1 MSALPSPIV
10 HDTIAGI
17 SYWRRAGHGRRLVCL
32 HGIGS
37 NAGSFLPLLAQ
48 LPEDWDVIAW
58 NAPGYGASEPL
69 AADWPVESDYAEALG
84 RFLDALELNQVT
96 LLGHSLGTLMA
107 ARFAALHPERVT
119 EMVLGACACGHG
131 QAPGGKLSEAAAARL
146 AELEELGARA
156 FAEKRGPRLLAE
168 PNGNPEARERV
179 IEAMAAVKQP
189 GYGQAV
195 RMLASGQLV
204 ENLKKVRCPIHI
216 VWGNGD
222 IVTPRVQSE
231 RASAALG
238 DAPITEISGSGHA
251 LHVETPAE
259 FSRVIL
265 SCLED
270 TNEGPCSDKKEETV
284 Q

>member
-37 NAGSFLPLLAQ
+37 NAESFAPLLAE

-58 NAPGYGASEPL
+58 NAPGYGESEPL
-69 AADWPVESDYAEALG
+69 GADWPVESDYAKALG
-84 RFLDALELNQVT
+84 RFLDALGLDMVT

-107 ARFAALHPERVT
+107 AQFAALHPERVT

-131 QAPGGKLSEAAAARL
+131 QAPDGKLSDAAAARL
-146 AELEELGARA
+146 AELDDLGARA
-156 FAEKRGPRLLAE
+156 FAEKRGPRLLA
-168 PNGNPEARERV
+168 NQDGNPEARERV
-179 IEAMAAVKQP
+179 IDAMAAVKQP

-204 ENLKKVRCPIHI
+204 ENLKEVRCPTHI
-216 VWGNGD
+216 IWGDGD
-222 IVTPRVQSE
+222 VVTPRIQSE

-238 DAPITEISGSGHA
+238 GAPITEISGSGHA
-251 LHVETPAE
+251 LHVETPADL
-259 FSRVIL
+259 SKVIL
-265 SCLED
+265 SCLEGAG
-270 TNEGPCSDKKEETV
+270 EGPCSDKKEETV

>member
-1 MSALPSPIV
+1 MSALPPSVV

-17 SYWRRAGHGRRLVCL
+17 SYWRRTGHGRRLVCL

-37 NAGSFLPLLAQ
+37 NAESFSPLLAE

-69 AADWPVESDYAEALG
+69 GADWPVESDYAKALG
-84 RFLDALELNQVT
+84 RFLDALCLDRVT

-107 ARFAALHPERVT
+107 AKFAALYPARVT
-119 EMVLGACACGHG
+119 EMILGACACGHG
-131 QAPGGKLSEAAAARL
+131 QDPGGKLSDAAAARL
-146 AELEELGARA
+146 AELDDLGARA
-156 FAEKRGPRLLAE
+156 FAEKRGPRLLAD
-168 PNGNPEARERV
+168 PDGKPEARERV
-179 IEAMAAVKQP
+179 IDAMASVKQP

-204 ENLKKVRCPIHI
+204 KNLKEIRCPTQII
-216 VWGNGD
+216 WGDGD
-222 IVTPRVQSE
+222 VVTPRIQSE
-231 RASAALG
+231 LASAALG
-238 DAPITEISGSGHA
+238 GAPITEISGSGHA

-259 FSRVIL
+259 LSRVIL
-265 SCLED
+265 SCLES
-270 TNEGPCSDKKEETV
+270 TNEEPCSDKKEETV